1 MNEWVSLERR
11 DGVAVVTIDH
21 PPVNALAHPVRS
33 ALLAAIESA
42 DADDSVKA
50 ILILGAGKHF
60 VAGADIREF
69 DAPPRAPLLNDVLLR
84 VEACGKP
91 VIAALHGQ
99 VLGGGF
105 ELALASHYRCA
116 TPDAKLGLPEIN
128 LGLLPGSGGTQRLPR
143 LSGMKPA
150 LDMMLSG
157 ESVGVERARELGIID
172 ELLDDRDSVA
182 GAMAYAKQLAARG
195 ALPRRLRERSVPAVE
210 SPQALVRA
218 ALEQMPAKHKSLEA
232 AGRIARCVEAAVSMP
247 FEQGLA
253 LSRTL
258 FEECRTSIQS
268 RALRHLFFGEREA
281 GKRGTDV
288 PARSVEQVA
297 VIGAGTMGSGIAIS
311 FLLAGF
317 RVALIDSMAPGLA
330 KGVERIRSTIQS
342 SAQKGRISAQ
352 AADDAIAR
360 LRTSGELEAIA
371 DADLVIEAVFEDLK
385 VKQEIFAQLD
395 RLCRAEAV
403 LATNTSTLSIDRIA
417 EAVKRPESVVGMH
430 FFSPANI
437 MRLVEIVRG
446 DATAADAISTVQ
458 AVTQRLG
465 KIGVLVGNCF
475 GFVGNR
481 MLYAYGR
488 ESQLMLL
495 EGATPGEVD
504 GALEK
509 FGMAMGPN
517 AVGDL
522 AGLDVGYQVRR
533 ARADRPA
540 DPRFYRVADL
550 LVENGRLGQKTGK
563 GAYLYDPAT
572 RARTEDPA
580 VQTMIRTEAER
591 LGVPQRAPGTEE
603 IVARPIYALI
613 NEGAKILGEGIA
625 ASSADIDVIW
635 CNGYGFPRH
644 RGGPMFHATTLGLD
658 RVLETVRRYEASM
671 GSEYWAP
678 APLLVERVQ
687 AGANGW

>member
-1 MNEWVSLERR
+1 MTEWVSLERR
-11 DGVAVVTIDH
+11 DDVAVVAIDH

-33 ALLAAIESA
+33 ALLAAVESA
-42 DADDSVKA
+42 DADASVNA

-84 VEACGKP
+84 VESCGKP

-116 TPDAKLGLPEIN
+116 TSDAQLGLPEIN
-128 LGLLPGSGGTQRLPR
+128 LGLLPGAGGTQRLPR
-143 LSGMKPA
+143 LIGAKPA

-157 ESVGVERARELGIID
+157 EPVGVERARALGIID
-172 ELLDDRDSVA
+172 QLLDDRDYVTRA
-182 GAMAYAKQLAARG
+182 IAYARQLVASG
-195 ALPRRLRERSVPAVE
+195 APPRRLRERSVPAIE
-210 SPQALVRA
+210 SPTTLVST
-218 ALEQMPAKHKSLEA
+218 ALEQMPAKHKPLEA
-232 AGRIARCVEAAVSMP
+232 AARIARCVEAALSMP

-253 LSRTL
+253 LSRSL
-258 FEECRTSIQS
+258 FEECRNSTQS
-268 RALRHLFFGEREA
+268 RALRHLFFAEREA
-281 GKRGTDV
+281 GKRGTEAC
-288 PARSVEQVA
+288 ARSVEQVA

-311 FLLAGF
+311 LLLAGY
-317 RVALIDSMAPGLA
+317 RVALVDSMAAGLA
-330 KGVERIRSTIQS
+330 KGVERIRSTIRS

-352 AADDAIAR
+352 AADDAVAR
-360 LRTSGELEAIA
+360 LRTSGELDAVA
-371 DADLVIEAVFEDLK
+371 DADLVIEAVFEDLN
-385 VKQEIFAQLD
+385 VKQEMFAKLD
-395 RLCRAEAV
+395 RLCRRETV

-417 EAVKRPESVVGMH
+417 EAVQRPESVIGMH

-446 DATAADAISTVQ
+446 RVTAADVISTAQ
-458 AVTQRLG
+458 AMTRRLG

-488 ESQLMLL
+488 ENQLMLL
-495 EGATPGEVD
+495 EWATPGQVD
-504 GALEK
+504 RALEE

-533 ARADRPA
+533 ARTDLPA
-540 DPRFYRVADL
+540 DPRFYRIADL
-550 LVENGRLGQKTGK
+550 LVQSGRLGQKTGK

-572 RARTEDPA
+572 RARREDPA
-580 VQTMIRTEAER
+580 VHAMIRAEAER
-591 LGVPQRAPGTEE
+591 LGVPQRTQDDAQ
-603 IVARPIYALI
+603 IVTRCIHALI
-613 NEGAKILGEGIA
+613 NEGAKILGEGFA
-625 ASSADIDVIW
+625 ASSADVDVIW

-658 RVLETVRRYEASM
+658 RVLETMRRYEESM

-678 APLLVERVQ
+678 APLLVERAA
-687 AGANGW
+687 AGAKGW

>member
-11 DGVAVVTIDH
+11 DAVAVVTIDH

-42 DADDSVKA
+42 DADGSIKA
-50 ILILGAGKHF
+50 IVILGAGKHF
-60 VAGADIREF
+60 VAGAEIREF
-69 DAPPRAPLLNDVLLR
+69 DAPPKVPLLNDVLLR
-84 VEACGKP
+84 VEACSKP

-99 VLGGGF
+99 ALGGGF

-116 TPDAKLGLPEIN
+116 ASDTKLGLPEIN

-143 LSGMKPA
+143 LIGAKVA

-157 ESVGVERARELGIID
+157 ESIGVDRARALGVID
-172 ELLDDRDSVA
+172 RLLDDRDYVA
-182 GAMAYAKQLAARG
+182 DAAAYARQLVASG
-195 ALPRRLRERSVPAVE
+195 APPRRLRDLPVPAAE
-210 SPQALVRA
+210 SMDSLARA
-218 ALEQMPAKHKSLEA
+218 ALEQMPAKHKPLEA
-232 AGRIARCVEAAVSMP
+232 ASRIARSVEAAVSMP

-253 LSRTL
+253 LSRML
-258 FEECRTSIQS
+258 FEECRTSTQS
-268 RALRHLFFGEREA
+268 RALRHLFFAEREA
-281 GKRGTDV
+281 GKRGTEAT
-288 PARSVEQVA
+288 ARTVDQVA

-311 FLLAGF
+311 LLLAGY
-317 RVALIDSMAPGLA
+317 RVVLIDSMAPGLA
-330 KGVERIRSTIQS
+330 KGTERIRDTIQS

-360 LRTSGELEAIA
+360 LRTSEALDAVA
-371 DADLVIEAVFEDLK
+371 DAGLVIEAVFEDLE
-385 VKQEIFAQLD
+385 VKQEIFARLD
-395 RLCRAEAV
+395 RFCRRETV
-403 LATNTSTLSIDRIA
+403 LATNTSTLSIDLIA
-417 EAVKRPESVVGMH
+417 EAVKRPESVIGMH

-437 MRLVEIVRG
+437 MRLVEIVCG
-446 DATAADAISTVQ
+446 SATAPDVISTVQ
-458 AVTQRLG
+458 AVTKRLG
-465 KIGVLVGNCF
+465 KIGVVVGNCF

-488 ESQLMLL
+488 ENQFMLL
-495 EGATPGEVD
+495 EGATPREID
-504 GALEK
+504 GALET

-533 ARADRPA
+533 ARTDPPA

-550 LVENGRLGQKTGK
+550 LVESGRLGQKTGK

-572 RARTEDPA
+572 RARSEDPA
-580 VQTMIRTEAER
+580 VHAMIRAEAER
-591 LGVPQRAPGTEE
+591 LGVPQGAPNAEE
-603 IVARPIYALI
+603 IVTRCIFALI

-635 CNGYGFPRH
+635 CNGYGFARY

-658 RVLETVRRYEASM
+658 RVLEAVRRFEKSM
-671 GSEYWAP
+671 GPEYWTP
-678 APLLVERVQ
+678 APLLVERVN
-687 AGANGW
+687 AGAKSW